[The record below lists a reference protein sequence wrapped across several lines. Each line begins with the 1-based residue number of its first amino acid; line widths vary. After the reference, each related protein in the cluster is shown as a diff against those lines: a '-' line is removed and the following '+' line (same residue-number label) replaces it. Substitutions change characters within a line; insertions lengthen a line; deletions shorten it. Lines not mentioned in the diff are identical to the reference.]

1 MVRKH
6 VASLIEAYKAAADAY
21 DALGLDD
28 EGSEAAYI
36 DMERA
41 RESAAFAIADF
52 TDGIISFRKAMRLLR
67 ERLDALR
74 VIFGEG
80 E

>member
-1 MVRKH
+1 MGRKH
-6 VASLIEAYKAAADAY
+6 VASLIEAYKVAADAF
-21 DALGLDD
+21 DALDLDD
-28 EGSEAAYI
+28 EGNEDAYI

-41 RESAAFAIADF
+41 RENAAFAIDDF
-52 TDGIISFRKAMRLLR
+52 TDGIISFRKAMLLLR

-74 VIFGEG
+74 VVFGEG